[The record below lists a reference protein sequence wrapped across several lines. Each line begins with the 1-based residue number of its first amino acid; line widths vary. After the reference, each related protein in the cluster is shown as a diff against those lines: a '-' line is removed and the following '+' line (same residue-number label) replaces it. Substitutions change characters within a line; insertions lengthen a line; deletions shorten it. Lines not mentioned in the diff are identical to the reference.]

1 MASPAWVKG
10 SELLDRK
17 YLDIHSGGSF
27 AVVSETKL
35 ANENLKTVLNM
46 LTQTEIPKVYI
57 NASSSF
63 QTTEDFIDYIEY
75 ANATLSANGKE
86 DYFSLS
92 DDAKTKEVAQ
102 RHIDSGTQWREN
114 NIMPYIEALGN
125 CEYVGI
131 PGDHLIYQQKP
142 DEVAEEIKKFLGTLE

>member
-1 MASPAWVKG
+1 MGSPAWVKG
-10 SELLDRK
+10 IELSDTK

-27 AVVSETKL
+27 SVVSETKL

-75 ANATLSANGKE
+75 ANATLSANEKE

-102 RHIDSGTQWREN
+102 RYIDSYTQ
-114 NIMPYIEALGN
+114 
-125 CEYVGI
+125 
-131 PGDHLIYQQKP
+131 
-142 DEVAEEIKKFLGTLE
+142 

>member
-1 MASPAWVKG
+1 MGSPAWVKG
-10 SELLDRK
+10 PELSDTK

-75 ANATLSANGKE
+75 ANATLSANEKE
-86 DYFSLS
+86 DYLSLS

-102 RHIDSGTQWREN
+102 RYIDSYTQ
-114 NIMPYIEALGN
+114 
-125 CEYVGI
+125 
-131 PGDHLIYQQKP
+131 
-142 DEVAEEIKKFLGTLE
+142 

>member
-75 ANATLSANGKE
+75 VNATLSANERKIISVYPMMPKQKKLHK
-86 DYFSLS
+86 DILIAAHN
-92 DDAKTKEVAQ
+92 DVKT
-102 RHIDSGTQWREN
+102 I
-114 NIMPYIEALGN
+114 
-125 CEYVGI
+125 
-131 PGDHLIYQQKP
+131 
-142 DEVAEEIKKFLGTLE
+142 